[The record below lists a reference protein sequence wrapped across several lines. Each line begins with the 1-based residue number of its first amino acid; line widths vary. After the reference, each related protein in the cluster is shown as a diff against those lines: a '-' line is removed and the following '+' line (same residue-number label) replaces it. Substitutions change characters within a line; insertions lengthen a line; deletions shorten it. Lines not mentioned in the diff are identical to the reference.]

1 MQSALSLAVELNII
15 TQAGF
20 KTSSFGCQTCLFS
33 CFQDLSSLKDGRLE
47 AQINRCNERLD
58 DFVKKGMDAEGL
70 WCTREILDQVR
81 ESVMTSPSQIMGI
94 FAEMGVF
101 QVTSVWADFMDEK

>member
-1 MQSALSLAVELNII
+1 
-15 TQAGF
+15 
-20 KTSSFGCQTCLFS
+20 
-33 CFQDLSSLKDGRLE
+33 
-47 AQINRCNERLD
+47 
-58 DFVKKGMDAEGL
+58 MDAEGL

>member
-1 MQSALSLAVELNII
+1 
-15 TQAGF
+15 
-20 KTSSFGCQTCLFS
+20 
-33 CFQDLSSLKDGRLE
+33 
-47 AQINRCNERLD
+47 LD
-58 DFVKKGMDAEGL
+58 DWVKKGMDAEGL